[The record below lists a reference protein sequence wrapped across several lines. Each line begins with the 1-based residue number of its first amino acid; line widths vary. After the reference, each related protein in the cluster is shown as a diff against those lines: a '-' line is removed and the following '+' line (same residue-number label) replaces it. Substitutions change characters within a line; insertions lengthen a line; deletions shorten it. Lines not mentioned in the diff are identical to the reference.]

1 VCYGLQTCIGLQ
13 TQSLESV
20 PSRADPGGGGFGCK
34 KTQDHFTNLV
44 DILERQIKQ
53 KAKHETM
60 APSVQAILS
69 HAIETE
75 RIRCSTEAS
84 LADRLFQI
92 QGKIVGHI
100 NDMQGLS
107 DEI

>member
-1 VCYGLQTCIGLQ
+1 M
-13 TQSLESV
+13 
-20 PSRADPGGGGFGCK
+20 
-34 KTQDHFTNLV
+34 NLV

-53 KAKHETM
+53 RTKHETM
-60 APSVQAILS
+60 VSSVQAILS

-75 RIRCSTEAS
+75 RTRCSTEAS

-100 NDMQGLS
+100 NDMQGRS
-107 DEI
+107 VQFDMKRT

>member
-1 VCYGLQTCIGLQ
+1 VLTPWC
-13 TQSLESV
+13 
-20 PSRADPGGGGFGCK
+20 GG
-34 KTQDHFTNLV
+34 TWLRNPQDHFTNLV

-60 APSVQAILS
+60 APSVQAILA

-75 RIRCSTEAS
+75 RIRCSAEAS

-100 NDMQGLS
+100 NDMQGLYLMKS
-107 DEI
+107 NVKIC